1 MNQLLVVSSHAC
13 CHCKL
18 KFYASKLY
26 PWSDAPRLKKAYAS
40 QFYWNYLHVDQSK
53 CVFAWKKIN
62 ILKLIIRLSS
72 KSTLEQRIKGA
83 CTCISAQSI
92 SSYYLQLRS
101 PIRCNMYCFKPKF
114 WLSSHGYLRT
124 TCMHIWNENEFASLM
139 NIVKEL
145 TKNFINSEHW
155 AVFSV
160 TWLRQNI
167 GR

>member
-1 MNQLLVVSSHAC
+1 MERCAKTKKSLCFIVSLKLSPCRSKQMCFLLE
-13 CHCKL
+13 
-18 KFYASKLY
+18 
-26 PWSDAPRLKKAYAS
+26 
-40 QFYWNYLHVDQSK
+40 
-53 CVFAWKKIN
+53 KKIN
-62 ILKLIIRLSS
+62 IIKLIIRLSS

-114 WLSSHGYLRT
+114 WLSSHGYMCT

-145 TKNFINSEHW
+145 TKNFINLEHW
-155 AVFSV
+155 AVFFGNLI
-160 TWLRQNI
+160 TTKHWQI
-167 GR
+167 E